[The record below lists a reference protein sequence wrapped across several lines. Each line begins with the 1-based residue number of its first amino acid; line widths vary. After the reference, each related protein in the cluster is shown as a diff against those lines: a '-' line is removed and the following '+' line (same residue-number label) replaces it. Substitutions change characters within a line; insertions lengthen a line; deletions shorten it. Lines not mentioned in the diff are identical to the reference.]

1 MRNALTIGRYELKM
15 QMKNISLWLIVLVT
29 SALSIFEQFPTK
41 NNLQRITGLS
51 NHSYIASRS
60 MTLTGIIIMFG
71 CAFIL
76 GNRVRMDI
84 KNGTS
89 EVLFSAPISKTAYIG
104 GKFLGNYMAA
114 LVMCGV
120 FIFLNAIV
128 QAFFNPSPFDPL
140 PYLSSFVFIA
150 VPSML
155 FVVGLS
161 IGLPVL
167 IGTKLFYTA
176 FSAYMMYCIIIIPE
190 TYEIPF
196 YWIIGDI
203 RKLVFRNSTHPFPY
217 QSIVLNVT
225 FLVGIGLASL
235 LLLGVNSKR
244 FWRES

>member
-1 MRNALTIGRYELKM
+1 MRKALNIGGYELKM

-29 SALSIFEQFPTK
+29 SALSIFEQFPSG
-41 NNLQRITGLS
+41 NNLQRLSGLS
-51 NHSYIASRS
+51 NHSLIASRC
-60 MTLTGIIIMFG
+60 MTLTGMMLMFG
-71 CAFIL
+71 CAFIV
-76 GNRVRMDI
+76 GNRVLMDI

-104 GKFLGNYMAA
+104 GKFLGNYMSA

-120 FIFLNAIV
+120 FILLNALV
-128 QAFFNPSPFDPL
+128 QFFFNPSPFNPL

-167 IGTKLFYTA
+167 IGTKLFYTV

-190 TYEIPF
+190 TSEIPF
-196 YWIIGDI
+196 YWIIGDT
-203 RKLVFRNSTHPFPY
+203 RKLVYHNSYFPFPY
-217 QSIVLNVT
+217 QSIILNIS
-225 FLVGIGLASL
+225 FLLGIGIASL
-235 LLLGVNSKR
+235 LLLGINSKR
-244 FWRES
+244 FWREE